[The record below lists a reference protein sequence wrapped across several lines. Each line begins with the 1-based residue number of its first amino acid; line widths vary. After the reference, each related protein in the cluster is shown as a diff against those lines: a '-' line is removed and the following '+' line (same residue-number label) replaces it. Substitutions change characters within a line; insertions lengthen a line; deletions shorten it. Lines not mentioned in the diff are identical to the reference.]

1 MPFNSITFIFVFLPF
16 ALAAYYLVPK
26 KYKNIMLLVSSL
38 IFYAWGEPVYVIL
51 LILSILFNYFC
62 GRDIE
67 EKLDTPWLA
76 KRSLIFAIVINVLLL
91 SFFKYFGFLME
102 NINTIFQTEIP
113 YRVLSLPIGISFY
126 TFQAISY
133 LTDIF
138 RGKIRAQSDI
148 VKFGVY
154 MAMFPKLIIGPI
166 VRYETIEEQLTE
178 RTVSI
183 RKLGIGA
190 MYFVCGL
197 GKKVILADSIGVVY
211 DQVAAMEVGTISA
224 LTAWVGCIAFA
235 FQIYF
240 DFSGYS
246 DMAMGLGKMVGFD
259 IERNFHYPYISKSIS
274 EFWRRWHISL
284 SSWFKEYVY
293 IPLGGNKCDPVRHMW
308 NLLIVWLLTGCWHGA
323 QWNFIFWGIYYGVI
337 QILEKYVFGRWL
349 ANRKDS
355 VQRYVTLFFIM
366 IGWVFF
372 FSPNIGYAFRYISA
386 MLLFGSTGLA
396 DAQALFLIG
405 TNWMFFA
412 ACGVASTSL
421 GLNLLNILVNTY
433 KNKTVR
439 TVAACIVYIGIFV
452 ISVAFLVTGE
462 ARPFLYFKF

>member
-16 ALAAYYLVPK
+16 TLAAYYLVPK

-67 EKLDTPWLA
+67 GKLKTPWLA
-76 KRSLIFAIVINVLLL
+76 KRSLIFAIASNVLLL
-91 SFFKYFGFLME
+91 AFFKYFGFVME
-102 NINTIFQTEIP
+102 NINAIFQVEIP

-133 LTDIF
+133 LTDIY
-138 RGKIRAQSDI
+138 RGKIRAQKDI

-178 RTVSI
+178 RTVSM
-183 RKLGIGA
+183 RKFGIGA
-190 MYFVCGL
+190 MYFICGL
-197 GKKVILADSIGVVY
+197 GKKVILADSIGMVY
-211 DQVAAMEVGTISA
+211 DQVAAMEIGTFSA

-246 DMAMGLGKMVGFD
+246 DMAMGLGKMVGFN

-293 IPLGGNKCDPVRHMW
+293 IPLGGNKCDPFRHIM
-308 NLLIVWLLTGCWHGA
+308 NLMIVWLLTGCWHGA
-323 QWNFIFWGIYYGVI
+323 QWNFIFWGVYYGII

-349 ANRKDS
+349 AGRKDS
-355 VQRYVTLFFIM
+355 IQHYITLFFIM

-372 FSPNIGYAFRYISA
+372 FSPNIGYAFQYISA
-386 MLLFGSTGLA
+386 MFVFGSTGLA

-405 TNWMFFA
+405 TNWILFVI
-412 ACGVASTSL
+412 CGVATTSM
-421 GLNLLNILVNTY
+421 GLNLLNIMVNTY
-433 KNKTVR
+433 KSRNVR
-439 TVAACIVYIGIFV
+439 IVAACVVYISIFV
-452 ISVAFLVTGE
+452 ISVAFLVSGE

>member
-16 ALAAYYLVPK
+16 TLAAYYLVPK
-26 KYKNIMLLVSSL
+26 KYKNIMLLISSL

-67 EKLDTPWLA
+67 GKLKTPLLA
-76 KRSLIFAIVINVLLL
+76 KKSLIFAIASNVLLL
-91 SFFKYFGFLME
+91 AFFKYFGFVME
-102 NINTIFQTEIP
+102 NINAIFQVEIP

-133 LTDIF
+133 LTDIY
-138 RGKIRAQSDI
+138 RGKIRAQKDI

-178 RTVSI
+178 RTVSM
-183 RKLGIGA
+183 RKFGIGA
-190 MYFVCGL
+190 MYFICGL
-197 GKKVILADSIGVVY
+197 GKKVILADSIGMVY
-211 DQVAAMEVGTISA
+211 DQVAAMEIGTFSA

-246 DMAMGLGKMVGFD
+246 DMAIGLGKMVGFN

-293 IPLGGNKCDPVRHMW
+293 IPLGGNKCDPFRHIM
-308 NLLIVWLLTGCWHGA
+308 NLMIVWLLTGCWHGA
-323 QWNFIFWGIYYGVI
+323 QWNFIFWGVYYGII
-337 QILEKYVFGRWL
+337 QILEKYVFGRGL
-349 ANRKDS
+349 AGRKDS
-355 VQRYVTLFFIM
+355 IQHYVTLFFIM

-372 FSPNIGYAFRYISA
+372 FSPNIGYAFQYISA
-386 MLLFGSTGLA
+386 MLVFGSTGLA

-405 TNWMFFA
+405 TNWILFVI
-412 ACGVASTSL
+412 CGIATTSM
-421 GLNLLNILVNTY
+421 GLNLLNIVVNTY
-433 KNKTVR
+433 KSRNVR
-439 TVAACIVYIGIFV
+439 IIAACVVYISIFV
-452 ISVAFLVTGE
+452 ISVAFLVSGE

>member
-16 ALAAYYLVPK
+16 TLAAYYLVPK

-67 EKLDTPWLA
+67 GKLKTPWLA
-76 KRSLIFAIVINVLLL
+76 KRSLIFAIASNVLLL
-91 SFFKYFGFLME
+91 AFFKYFGFVME
-102 NINTIFQTEIP
+102 NINAIFQVEIP

-133 LTDIF
+133 LTDIY
-138 RGKIRAQSDI
+138 RGRIRAQKDI

-178 RTVSI
+178 RTVSM
-183 RKLGIGA
+183 RKFGIGA
-190 MYFVCGL
+190 MYFICGL
-197 GKKVILADSIGVVY
+197 GKKVILADSIGMVY
-211 DQVAAMEVGTISA
+211 DQVVAMEIGTFSA

-246 DMAMGLGKMVGFD
+246 DMAMGLGKMVGFN

-293 IPLGGNKCDPVRHMW
+293 IPLGGNKCDPFRHIM
-308 NLLIVWLLTGCWHGA
+308 NLMIVWLLTGCWHGA
-323 QWNFIFWGIYYGVI
+323 QWNFIFWGVYYGII

-349 ANRKDS
+349 AGRKAS
-355 VQRYVTLFFIM
+355 IQHYVTLFFIM

-372 FSPNIGYAFRYISA
+372 FSPNIGYAFQYISA
-386 MLLFGSTGLA
+386 MLVFGSTGLA

-405 TNWMFFA
+405 TNWILFVI
-412 ACGVASTSL
+412 CGVATTSM
-421 GLNLLNILVNTY
+421 GLNLLNIMVNTY
-433 KNKTVR
+433 KSRNVR
-439 TVAACIVYIGIFV
+439 IVAACVVYISIFV
-452 ISVAFLVTGE
+452 ISVAFLVSGE

>member
-1 MPFNSITFIFVFLPF
+1 MPFNSITFLFVFLPI
-16 ALAAYYLVPK
+16 ALTAYYLVPK
-26 KYKNIMLLVSSL
+26 KYKNSMLLISSL

-67 EKLDTPWLA
+67 EKAETPWLA
-76 KRSLIFAIVINVLLL
+76 KRSLIFAVVINVLLL
-91 SFFKYFGFLME
+91 GFFKYFGFIME
-102 NINTIFQTEIP
+102 NINLLFQTEIP

-138 RGKIRAQSDI
+138 HGRIRAQKDI

-154 MAMFPKLIIGPI
+154 MAMFPKVIIGPI
-166 VRYETIEEQLTE
+166 LRYETVEEQLTE
-178 RTVSI
+178 RSVSM
-183 RKLGIGA
+183 RKFGIGV
-190 MYFVCGL
+190 MYFICGL
-197 GKKVILADSIGVVY
+197 GKKVILADSIGMVY
-211 DQVAAMEVGTISA
+211 DQVAAMEMGTFSA

-259 IERNFHYPYISKSIS
+259 IERNFCYPYISKSIS

-293 IPLGGNKCDPVRHMW
+293 IPLGGNQCEPLRHML
-308 NLLIVWLLTGCWHGA
+308 NLMIVWLLTGCWHGA
-323 QWNFIFWGIYYGVI
+323 QWNFIFWGIYYGLI
-337 QILEKYVFGRWL
+337 QILEKYVFGKWL
-349 ANRKDS
+349 ANKKEA
-355 VQRYVTLFFIM
+355 VQHYVTLFFIM

-372 FSPNIGYAFRYISA
+372 FSPNLGYAFRYISA

-405 TNWMFFA
+405 SNWLLFA
-412 ACGVASTSL
+412 VCGVASTAL
-421 GLNLLNILVNTY
+421 GLNLLNIIVNTY

-439 TVAACIVYIGIFV
+439 TVAACVVYIGIFV
-452 ISVAFLVTGE
+452 ISVAFLVSGE
-462 ARPFLYFKF
+462 AKSFLYFKF